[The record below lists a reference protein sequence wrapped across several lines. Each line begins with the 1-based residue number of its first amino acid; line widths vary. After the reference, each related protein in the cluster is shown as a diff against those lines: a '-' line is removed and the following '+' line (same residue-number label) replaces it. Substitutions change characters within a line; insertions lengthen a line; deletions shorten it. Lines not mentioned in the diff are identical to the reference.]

1 MGHRQTSRSFDHL
14 AFKLLYE
21 MFWKLHNSL
30 LFGPRPLQERDKAD
44 IYCLNYLCWYTKKGT
59 IFHNRPQNQFIN
71 IISDIFSQ
79 LPFLLFQCRSLFF
92 LTFFPP
98 NSEQQLVSA
107 PLKRA
112 LQCCQVIVL
121 HTLAYSWG
129 KTFLCSLVRCICAF
143 YKLRGCLGQSA
154 VCRGSLLWLM
164 AWSFYKRLQ
173 PNEKEQKAFVC
184 GGLNGQRQL
193 NRKLHF
199 WCTGCI

>member
-1 MGHRQTSRSFDHL
+1 MRCFENSIIHCFLDPDH
-14 AFKLLYE
+14 F
-21 MFWKLHNSL
+21 
-30 LFGPRPLQERDKAD
+30 
-44 IYCLNYLCWYTKKGT
+44 KKGT
-59 IFHNRPQNQFIN
+59 RL
-71 IISDIFSQ
+71 ISTVWTICADTQRRGPYSTTGLKIS
-79 LPFLLFQCRSLFF
+79 SLTLSLTFF
-92 LTFFPP
+92 LSCPFFCSSVDPFFFNFFPP
-98 NSEQQLVSA
+98 NSEQQLVST

-164 AWSFYKRLQ
+164 AWSFYKCFQ

-199 WCTGCI
+199 WFTGCI